1 MGRFLFGLARIA
13 GCAVAIAIATGFPAP
28 SRAANAGAPATA
40 DARAAADFYRGH
52 TMFVIIGFP
61 PGGGY
66 DLYARLLAKHL
77 GQHVPGNPT
86 VIPQNMP
93 GAGSLKAANYLY
105 AIAPKDG
112 SVIGTFAHG
121 MGSAP
126 LLGQARFDANK
137 FAWLGSITKDVM
149 VCISWTGSAVKSWNN
164 VMAKQFVFGGVAA
177 GNAPDI
183 YAKLY
188 KNVFGANIRLATG
201 FPGTNDIALAMQRGE
216 VDGFCGIAW
225 STIKSQHANWVK
237 DKKINVLLQ
246 AAPQKDPDLPDVPL
260 DHEFVRETGQR
271 QVLDFVLA
279 SQIMARPFVAPPGIS
294 AERKAMLRDAF
305 EKTMKDP
312 AFLADAK
319 KLSLDVDPVS
329 GAAVDALIA
338 SLYATPKEIVAQA
351 AKAILN

>member
-13 GCAVAIAIATGFPAP
+13 GCAVAAATLIATGFPAP

-105 AIAPKDG
+105 AIAPNDG

-126 LLGQARFDANK
+126 LLGQARFDAKK

-164 VMAKQFVFGGVAA
+164 VSGEAIHFWRCIPPRVMRRISTPSSTKMCSGQISGSQQASPAPTISRFG
-177 GNAPDI
+177 D
-183 YAKLY
+183 
-188 KNVFGANIRLATG
+188 AT
-201 FPGTNDIALAMQRGE
+201 R
-216 VDGFCGIAW
+216 
-225 STIKSQHANWVK
+225 
-237 DKKINVLLQ
+237 
-246 AAPQKDPDLPDVPL
+246 
-260 DHEFVRETGQR
+260 
-271 QVLDFVLA
+271 
-279 SQIMARPFVAPPGIS
+279 
-294 AERKAMLRDAF
+294 
-305 EKTMKDP
+305 
-312 AFLADAK
+312 
-319 KLSLDVDPVS
+319 
-329 GAAVDALIA
+329 
-338 SLYATPKEIVAQA
+338 
-351 AKAILN
+351 